1 MNRKDIGS
9 IVKTAVSL
17 FLICAVTAGIVAG
30 VNAVTAPTIKANEI
44 ASANAA
50 KSAVLENAESFED
63 VSLSDGTTGFTGKN
77 ASGETVGYVFPSSA
91 TGYGGKIEIMVGFDT
106 AGLVTG
112 VQILSIDETP
122 GLGLNAKKESF
133 LSQFTGTSNDLTVV
147 KNQEPG
153 ENEIL
158 ALTSATITSRAMVKA
173 VNQARAYFAEV
184 VSGEGEQL

>member
-77 ASGETVGYVFPSSA
+77 ASGETVGYVL
-91 TGYGGKIEIMVGFDT
+91 IEIMVGFDT